1 MAIPFHLPTDEET
14 EDIYRRIDQIILDL
28 YEILRQLL
36 RRQTAQV
43 NDLRV
48 RALTDEVNP
57 VVTTS
62 SNSTENHQTSSSSS
76 SSSNTPP
83 LPDLVLPS
91 SNLPQTSNLSSRK
104 PPVPP
109 PRRRRRRHHHHNHQN
124 NNNHQ
129 QNDKLQSQQI
139 STINTISQ
147 QNRDNNIQNT
157 LPSRSWL
164 NVGFELRQIAEEFT
178 IKSQC
183 EDGVEKKSRH
193 EIKASSLFSLLVPAP
208 ITGSIWT
215 TVIILV
221 GWRMLIARQ
230 R

>member
-14 EDIYRRIDQIILDL
+14 EDIYRRIDQIIFDL

-36 RRQTAQV
+36 RRQTAQG

-48 RALTDEVNP
+48 RALTDEVANP
-57 VVTTS
+57 IERPD
-62 SNSTENHQTSSSSS
+62 ENDSATG
-76 SSSNTPP
+76 P
-83 LPDLVLPS
+83 LPDLVLAP
-91 SNLPQTSNLSSRK
+91 TRK

-109 PRRRRRRHHHHNHQN
+109 PRRRRRRHHNSDKTVVTGNNTMLPSTSLQGRQSNNNNN
-124 NNNHQ
+124 NNNH
-129 QNDKLQSQQI
+129 NS
-139 STINTISQ
+139 
-147 QNRDNNIQNT
+147 R
-157 LPSRSWL
+157 PPRSWL

-178 IKSQC
+178 IKTKSG
-183 EDGVEKKSRH
+183 DGVEKKRRH

-208 ITGSIWT
+208 IAGSIWT

-221 GWRMLIARQ
+221 GWRMLVARQ